1 MKAKYD
7 KAEVNVNR
15 ICDALEGHQIQL
27 MKDIAMLDKM
37 YELNTTYFKE
47 LSMYIAAGKKKLQD
61 VATTELPELEAKAA
75 RSGLPEDAQAVNDLN
90 ALCNRFE
97 KKIHD
102 LELTR
107 RRFRFRWRRRF
118 VLCRAMTR

>member
-1 MKAKYD
+1 MKAEYD

-47 LSMYIAAGKKKLQD
+47 LSMYIAAGKKNYRML
-61 VATTELPELEAKAA
+61 
-75 RSGLPEDAQAVNDLN
+75 
-90 ALCNRFE
+90 
-97 KKIHD
+97 
-102 LELTR
+102 R
-107 RRFRFRWRRRF
+107 RRSFLNWRRK
-118 VLCRAMTR
+118 LHSQGCRKMRRRSMI